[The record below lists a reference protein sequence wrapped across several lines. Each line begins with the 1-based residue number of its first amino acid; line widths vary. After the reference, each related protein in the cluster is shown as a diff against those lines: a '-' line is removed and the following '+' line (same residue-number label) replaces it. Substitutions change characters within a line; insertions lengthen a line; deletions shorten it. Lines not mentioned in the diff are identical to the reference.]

1 MNTVSELMYW
11 LAWIALASGTASA
24 VAIALDIFSGRR
36 QHMKIMEVTWPVT
49 GLYMGP
55 LAWWA
60 YCAFGRAPRHADSSH
75 GGHAHHRHGAEK
87 PFWQRV
93 FVSTTHCGGGCTIGD
108 VISDTGLHLSGLV
121 LFGSILLT
129 SYTFDFALAFVIG
142 ILFQY
147 LPIRAMGEPSRW
159 RALVR
164 ALKADTLS
172 LIAFEV
178 GLFGW
183 MALVQ
188 LIWFPG
194 GLDAGSPLFWFMMQV
209 GMTVG
214 FMTSYPANWWLVRV
228 GIKHEM

>member
-1 MNTVSELMYW
+1 MHSPLLSTI
-11 LAWIALASGTASA
+11 AWIALASGIGTAI
-24 VAIALDIFSGRR
+24 VMIVDIASGRR
-36 QHMKIMEVTWPVT
+36 QAMKIMEITWPVT

-60 YCAFGRAPRHADSSH
+60 YVRFGRASKADASAHAGHTHHH
-75 GGHAHHRHGAEK
+75 GEHRK
-87 PFWQRV
+87 PYWQSV
-93 FVSTTHCGGGCTIGD
+93 FVSVTHCGGGCTIGD
-108 VISDTGLHLSGLV
+108 IISDTGLYLSGFV
-121 LFGSILLT
+121 LFGSTLLT
-129 SYTFDFALAFVIG
+129 SYTFDFILAFVIG

-159 RALVR
+159 RALIK

-188 LIWFPG
+188 KLWFAP
-194 GLDAGSPLFWFMMQV
+194 GLDAADPVFWFMMQV
-209 GMTVG
+209 GMSVG
-214 FMTSYPANWWLVRV
+214 FVTAYPANWWLVKK
-228 GIKHEM
+228 GIKHGM